1 MYEYLEGKIFRQAP
15 TSLVLD
21 VGGVGYAL
29 FVPLGTAPEKGKKV
43 RIWVHQV
50 VREDAHTLY
59 GFIDSNQR
67 DLFRLLLSVRGVG
80 PSVALSLL
88 SGMNSG
94 ELVQS
99 IQTGDRNALTGIK
112 GVGKKTAEQ
121 ILLDLG
127 ERVARLSS
135 DSAFIDLTKSARAET
150 AQRDAQ
156 LTDAI
161 TALVSIGYKEKD
173 AIRLVEKAAAEMDDL
188 DVETLIRSALHG

>member
-1 MYEYLEGKIFRQAP
+1 MYEYLEGTVDRQAP

-21 VGGVGYAL
+21 VNGVGYAL
-29 FVPLGTAPEKGKKV
+29 FVPLGTAPEKGK
-43 RIWVHQV
+43 RARMWVHQV

-59 GFIDSNQR
+59 GFADVNQR

-88 SGMNSG
+88 SGMNATD
-94 ELVQS
+94 L
-99 IQTGDRNALTGIK
+99 IQAIQMENKGALTGIK
-112 GVGKKTAEQ
+112 GVGKKTADQ

-127 ERVARLSS
+127 ERVARLSNEH
-135 DSAFIDLTKSARAET
+135 AFADAANRAMSPAAE
-150 AQRDAQ
+150 RDAQ

-173 AIRLVEKAAAEMDDL
+173 AIRLVEKAANEMDEIH
-188 DVETLIRSALHG
+188 VESLIRSALHG